1 MMSKQTSPKL
11 ASQTHTNTAWLMWF
25 CAAFFYFYQF
35 ILRVSPTGMAG
46 EIKADLGLENCDLGL
61 LISYYYNG
69 YAWVQ
74 IPVGIV
80 LDLIGPR
87 RPLALA
93 TGLCM
98 LGCILFGMSENIG
111 LMAIGRFIMGVGSAF
126 AFLSSL
132 KIANLWFP
140 QKQLPLM
147 VALTMLL
154 GSIGATIAGTPL
166 SAMIDAMGWR
176 STMIALG
183 AIGGVLTISSFMI
196 VKDHPSH
203 AQTTVNQELKTV
215 AKESLYLIRHT
226 HTWVFGLFGLLM
238 YVPLSGFA
246 DLWGTA
252 YIMATFEVSKLKA
265 SGALSMFY
273 VGIGV
278 GGPIVA
284 WLSHYFHSHRAV
296 MRWAACAGGTLFLYL
311 LYGPLIPFSILP
323 LYMLALGLCAS
334 VQFLAFT
341 SVSVLNPQHLSGR
354 STGIHN
360 MFSMMSGVIF
370 QPLIGKLLDICPTI
384 YPGVEATSARGF
396 AFALVMVPF
405 SMLLSFILTFM
416 MKESYISE
424 ERPLRKR

>member
-1 MMSKQTSPKL
+1 MMKQSKDTLNSANK
-11 ASQTHTNTAWLMWF
+11 TNLAWLMWF

-46 EIKADLGLENCDLGL
+46 EIKAELGLENCDLGL

-80 LDLIGPR
+80 LDMIGPR

-98 LGCILFGMSENIG
+98 VGCILFGVSENIG

-154 GSIGATIAGTPL
+154 GSMGATIAGTPL
-166 SAMIDAMGWR
+166 SAMIEAMGWR
-176 STMIALG
+176 ATMITLG

-196 VKDHPSH
+196 VQDHPSH
-203 AQTTVNQELKTV
+203 SHTNMNQEMKTV
-215 AKESLYLIRHT
+215 AKESLFLIRMG

-246 DLWGTA
+246 DLWGTS
-252 YIMATFEVSKLKA
+252 YVMATFGVSKLKA

-273 VGIGV
+273 VGIGA

-284 WLSHYFHSHRAV
+284 WLSNYFQSHKLI
-296 MRWAACAGGTLFLYL
+296 MRWAAFVGGMLFMYL
-311 LYGPLIPFSILP
+311 LYGSLIPFVALP
-323 LYMLALGLCAS
+323 TYMLVLGLCAS

-341 SVSVLNPQHLSGR
+341 SVSVLNPPNLSGR

-370 QPLIGKLLDICPTI
+370 QPLIGKLLDVCPTI
-384 YPGVEATSARGF
+384 FPGVEATSAAGF
-396 AFALVMVPF
+396 AFALVMVPI
-405 SMLLSFILTFM
+405 SMILSFVLTFM